1 MTDTPAPTETPTP
14 TETAPPTVSYWIEV
28 LTPEGEP
35 ARIGREGTIF
45 DVAVVVLLV
54 LLLLSVWGMWITMRL
69 RERG

>member
-1 MTDTPAPTETPTP
+1 MTDTPSPTETPTP
-14 TETAPPTVSYWIEV
+14 TATTSYWVEV
-28 LTPEGEP
+28 LTPEGNA